1 MMDRAPH
8 GAEPPGVAMDALLM
22 TAVLIGLMIGAL
34 VLLGRTWPRSS
45 RLGGYRA
52 GRGAGHEAGG
62 DRDADAGVPEDD
74 DAHWRW
80 SDRDPDGDEKDGP

>member
-1 MMDRAPH
+1 
-8 GAEPPGVAMDALLM
+8 MDALLM
-22 TAVLIGLMIGAL
+22 TAALIGLMIGAL

-52 GRGAGHEAGG
+52 GRGAGHEAGDG
-62 DRDADAGVPEDD
+62 DAGAEAGVPEDD

-80 SDRDPDGDEKDGP
+80 SDPDPDPGGDERP

>member
-1 MMDRAPH
+1 M
-8 GAEPPGVAMDALLM
+8 MDALLL
-22 TAVLIGLMIGAL
+22 TAVVIGLMIGAL

-52 GRGAGHEAGG
+52 GRGAGHEAGSG
-62 DRDADAGVPEDD
+62 PDADAGVPEDD

-80 SDRDPDGDEKDGP
+80 SDPDPGGDEKDGP

>member
-1 MMDRAPH
+1 
-8 GAEPPGVAMDALLM
+8 MDALLM
-22 TAVLIGLMIGAL
+22 TAAVIGLMIGAL

-52 GRGAGHEAGG
+52 GRGAGHEGGGG
-62 DRDADAGVPEDD
+62 DAGADAGVPEDD

-80 SDRDPDGDEKDGP
+80 TSPGPGPGEDEQP

>member
-1 MMDRAPH
+1 MMDRAPT
-8 GAEPPGVAMDALLM
+8 GARAVRVEMDALLL
-22 TAVLIGLMIGAL
+22 TAALIGLMIGAL

-52 GRGAGHEAGG
+52 GRGAGHEAGSG
-62 DRDADAGVPEDD
+62 DADADSGVPEDD

-80 SDRDPDGDEKDGP
+80 SHRDPGGDDQP